1 MIDQLVID
9 ARTRLGR
16 AEESFRCCD
25 TDFYVR
31 ARGPGAERAVAKA
44 RRTAE
49 SLEARLNAFAD
60 DSAVARLN
68 REGSVTDRHVAALV
82 ERGLEYADR
91 TDGVFDVQQ
100 GEAERELKAYIR
112 GETDSVTAKFGEG
125 SVTVEG
131 ETVEADRPLDLNGL
145 AKGYVVDR
153 AAEEVTGSGR
163 TGRGRGGFG
172 PTGWARTGFVD
183 GGGDIAHP
191 TGPVGVE
198 SPYGDSDTSADA
210 DADPLTVLDT
220 DWNVATSAGYERRR
234 GGVDHVYNPV
244 IERIGTPH
252 DVVTVVAERDCTE
265 ADALATTLAA
275 LPVDEAV
282 ELVEEWVGAE
292 ALVVHQGVFH
302 RTGGFGN
309 HVHDA

>member
-1 MIDQLVID
+1 MFAQLVAQ
-9 ARTRLGR
+9 ARTRLGS

-25 TDFYVR
+25 TDFRVR
-31 ARGPGAERAVAKA
+31 ARGSSAERATAEA

-68 REGSVTDRHVAALV
+68 REGSVTDPHVAAVV

-91 TDGVFDVQQ
+91 TEGVFDVRQ
-100 GEAERELKAYIR
+100 GAVERDLKAYIR
-112 GETDSVTAKFGEG
+112 GETDSSSVEFGEG
-125 SVTVEG
+125 SVFVEG
-131 ETVEADRPLDLNGL
+131 ETVRADRPLDLNGL

-153 AAEEVTGSGR
+153 AAESLADFGR
-163 TGRGRGGFG
+163 TGWG
-172 PTGWARTGFVD
+172 RTGFVD
-183 GGGDIAHP
+183 GGGDIANP

-198 SPYGDSDTSADA
+198 SPYADTAGTGA
-210 DADPLTVLDT
+210 EAAPLTVLDT

-234 GGVDHVYNPV
+234 GEVDHVYNPV
-244 IERIGTPH
+244 TERVGTPH

-275 LPVDEAV
+275 LTPDEAV
-282 ELVEEWVGAE
+282 ELAERWHGAE

-302 RTGGFGN
+302 RTEGFGN